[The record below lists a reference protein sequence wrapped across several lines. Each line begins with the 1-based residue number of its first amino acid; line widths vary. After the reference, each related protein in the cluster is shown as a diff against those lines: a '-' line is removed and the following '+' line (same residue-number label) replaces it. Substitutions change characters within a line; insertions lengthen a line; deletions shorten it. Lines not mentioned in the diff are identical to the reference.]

1 LQLHADLAV
10 EPAIE
15 TELGG
20 HDVHALEPAAL
31 AYVLAGQVVHDVA
44 PASDEDP
51 VGQAVLGALTGHFH
65 PGGQIEHVP
74 VLFS

>member
-1 LQLHADLAV
+1 MGHAAHV
-10 EPAIE
+10 AEP
-15 TELGG
+15 T
-20 HDVHALEPAAL
+20 AL
-31 AYVLAGQVVHDVA
+31 AYVFAAQVVHDVA

-65 PGGQIEHVP
+65 PGGHIVHVP